1 MKRTLSTIVISLSL
15 VCGSAATKSSDLPN
29 KDIYYRTTSIDD
41 YASTKCL
48 LDIYTPESGKEFP
61 TLIWFHGG
69 GLSGG
74 EKHIPERLK
83 GNGFAIVA
91 VGYRLSPQTLTPE
104 IIDDAAAATAWVF
117 DNIGKY
123 GGDTTKIFMAGHS
136 AGGYLTL
143 MLGYDKSYLGNY
155 NIDSDR
161 LAALIPYSPQVITHF
176 TNRKERGMGEYQP
189 LIDKYAPLYH
199 IRPDAPPTLLIT
211 GDREQE
217 LFGRY
222 EENAY
227 MWRMLNLIGH
237 PDAKIMELDGFD
249 HGDMTKPGDFLTIKY
264 IKEKLK

>member
-1 MKRTLSTIVISLSL
+1 MRVTITAIAFSLSIL
-15 VCGSAATKSSDLPN
+15 GLYAQENRSNLEKSN
-29 KDIYYRTTSIDD
+29 IYYHTNAIDE
-41 YASTKCL
+41 YASSKCL
-48 LDIYTPESGKEFP
+48 LDIYTPEGKRDFP

-74 EKHIPERLK
+74 EKHIPEQLK

-91 VGYRLSPQTLTPE
+91 AGYRLSPNTLTPD

-117 DNIGKY
+117 ENIGNY

-143 MLGYDKSYLGNY
+143 MLGYDKEYLGRY
-155 NIDSDR
+155 NIDANR

-176 TNRKERGMGEYQP
+176 TNRKERGMGEFQP
-189 LIDKYAPLYH
+189 LVDKYAPLYH
-199 IRPDAPPTLLIT
+199 IRNDAPPTLLIT
-211 GDREQE
+211 GDRELE

-237 PDAKIMELDGFD
+237 PNAKIMELDGFD
-249 HGDMTKPGDFLTIKY
+249 HGDMTKPGDFLTIKH
-264 IKEKLK
+264 INEMLK